1 VNNSPEIVSLYWTTS
16 GVFPLE
22 GDTSRFPFRER
33 VEAAA
38 KAGLAGIG
46 IWHTDLEHTLSQMS
60 LSDMRTILDDN
71 GVGVFELE
79 FLPGWFVSGERKAE
93 SDRVKRLLLEASQ
106 ALNAHHVKVGDFENT
121 PCPMPQLVDSFAA
134 LCADAAE
141 YGATIAFEFMR
152 SATVDNLADA
162 LILVQDA
169 GAPNGGLAVDLWHV
183 HDLGIAYDDV
193 RSIPA
198 RYLVSVE
205 LNDGA
210 DPGSPLYDASRARRF
225 CGEGDYDVAGFVRAV
240 RAAGYDGPWAVEVF
254 SRELAVLPLDE
265 LNERMYK
272 TTVAVVGGA

>member
-1 VNNSPEIVSLYWTTS
+1 VSLYWTTA

-46 IWHTDLEHTLSQMS
+46 IWHTDLAYTLSQMS
-60 LSDMRTILDDN
+60 LADMRTILDDN
-71 GVGVFELE
+71 AVRIFELE
-79 FLPGWFVSGERKAE
+79 FLTDWFVSGERKAE

-121 PCPMPQLVDSFAA
+121 PCPMPQLTDSFAA

-152 SATVDNLADA
+152 SATIDNLADA
-162 LILVQDA
+162 LSLVEES
-169 GAPNGGLAVDLWHV
+169 GVPNGGLAVDLWHV
-183 HDLGIAYDDV
+183 HDLGIAYDEV

-210 DPGSPLYDASRARRF
+210 NPGSPLYDAARARRF
-225 CGEGDYDVAGFVRAV
+225 CGEGDYDVTGFVQAV

-254 SRELAVLPLDE
+254 SRELAVLPLDV
-265 LNERMYK
+265 LSERTYA
-272 TTVAVVGGA
+272 TTMAAIGERWDAD